1 MNYLVTY
8 LLQRTLGRPEDW
20 IFLSDL
26 ENIFHNSLTLS
37 PYHGNRSSAL
47 RGDLKNLKL
56 THEEIEEI
64 IEVLF
69 DYISRYRIERSDSA
83 ASIIGTTYCYTTRHL
98 ERLIELMKSDEAIE
112 LKIKYNIIFLEY
124 LDQSYIEQ
132 HIDYVKQLRAKYPDD
147 RNLQEIIEGVMYKYE
162 TGTFLE

>member
-8 LLQRTLGRPEDW
+8 LLQRTLGRPENW

-26 ENIFHNSLTLS
+26 ENIFHNSLMLS
-37 PYHGNRSSAL
+37 PYHGNRSGAL

-56 THEEIEEI
+56 THQEIEEI
-64 IEVLF
+64 VEVLF

-98 ERLIELMKSDEAIE
+98 ERLIELMKSDEKIE
-112 LKIKYNIIFLEY
+112 ARIKYNIIFLEY
-124 LDQSYIEQ
+124 LDQAYIKK
-132 HIDYVKQLRAKYPDD
+132 HIGYVNQLKEKYPDD
-147 RNLQEIIEGVMYKYE
+147 RNLQEIIEGVTYKYE
-162 TGTFLE
+162 TGKFLE

>member
-1 MNYLVTY
+1 M
-8 LLQRTLGRPEDW
+8 
-20 IFLSDL
+20 
-26 ENIFHNSLTLS
+26 
-37 PYHGNRSSAL
+37 

-132 HIDYVKQLRAKYPDD
+132 HIDYVNQLRAKYPDD

-162 TGTFLE
+162 TGKFLE